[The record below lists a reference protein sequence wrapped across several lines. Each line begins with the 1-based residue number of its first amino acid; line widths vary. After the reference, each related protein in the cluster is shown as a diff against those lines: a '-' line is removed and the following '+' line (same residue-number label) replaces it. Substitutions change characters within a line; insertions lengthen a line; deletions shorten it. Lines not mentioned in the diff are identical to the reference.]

1 MSQPLLLIPLD
12 DRPAT
17 YHLPRQ
23 IGAIASL
30 DVECPPLELMG
41 NLERPADCDAL
52 LAWLAER
59 APEAQGAILSVDTLG
74 YGGLIPSRQAD
85 TPLPVIQQRLAG
97 LVKIKE
103 AKPTLPLYGFSVTMR
118 LSAEAAVEEEKPYW
132 AEYGRLIYRYSYHQD
147 KYEQQGDAVDLQAAL
162 DAKGQI
168 PFEVLS
174 DYMETRERNFAINQM
189 MVEWT
194 RRNLFDM
201 LLMTQDDTSR
211 FGLNVKEQRKLVEQV
226 TATNLSSRVLVY
238 PGADEVASVLV
249 GRHLNRVKR
258 QSPAFFVRYSTPYG
272 GTITPM
278 YEDRPLERTVA
289 SQIQAVGGRV
299 VGSMQEADVLLM
311 VNTPASG
318 QGDLALRIHLDKV
331 DNPPRDLAPFARTL
345 AESLVP
351 TALADV
357 AYANGGDPELFRA
370 FKDHLR
376 LCAFAAWNTAGNTLG
391 TVVAQASAWL
401 DPATRDEAAQRQY
414 MLDRIADDLL
424 YQSQLR
430 PQLQE
435 ERAKGR
441 SVEELEQ
448 ELPGRLLALWSR
460 LVHRIRIAAIEAR
473 FPWHR
478 LFEVGVH
485 VVERQ
490 PGDEDVPS
498 TSQDQAFEAADRH
511 PAV

>member
-1 MSQPLLLIPLD
+1 
-12 DRPAT
+12 
-17 YHLPRQ
+17 
-23 IGAIASL
+23 
-30 DVECPPLELMG
+30 
-41 NLERPADCDAL
+41 
-52 LAWLAER
+52 
-59 APEAQGAILSVDTLG
+59 VDTLG
-74 YGGLIPSRQAD
+74 YGGLIPSRQTD
-85 TPLPVIQQRLAG
+85 TPLAEIQQRLAR

-103 AKPTLPLYGFSVTMR
+103 AKPSLPLYGFSVTMR

-132 AEYGRLIYRYSYHQD
+132 AQYGKLIYQYSYHQD
-147 KYEQQGDAVDLQAAL
+147 RYEQHGDAVDLQAAL
-162 DAKGQI
+162 DAKGQV
-168 PFEVLS
+168 PFEILS
-174 DYMETRERNFAINQM
+174 DYLETRERNFAINQM

-194 RRNLFDM
+194 RRNLFDL

-211 FGLNVKEQRKLVEQV
+211 YGLNVKEQRKLVEQV
-226 TATNLSSRVLVY
+226 QAANLSNRVLLY

-258 QSPAFFVRYSTPYG
+258 QIPAFCVRYSTPYG

-278 YEDRPLERTVA
+278 YEDRPLERTIA

-311 VNTPASG
+311 VNTPSTG
-318 QGDLALRIHLDKV
+318 QGDLALRIHLEKV

-345 AESLVP
+345 AESLMP

-370 FKDHLR
+370 FKDYLR

-414 MLDRIADDLL
+414 MLDRIADDVL

-441 SVEELEQ
+441 SIEDLER
-448 ELPGRLLALWSR
+448 ELPERLLALWAR

-473 FPWHR
+473 LPWHR

-490 PGDEDVPS
+490 PGEEDSECDMMQV
-498 TSQDQAFEAADRH
+498 EG
-511 PAV
+511 

>member
-1 MSQPLLLIPLD
+1 MSGSLLLVPLD
-12 DRPAT
+12 DRPVT

-23 IGAIASL
+23 IGAIASVP
-30 DVECPPLELMG
+30 VECPPVELMG
-41 NLERPADCDAL
+41 NLERPADCEGL
-52 LAWLAER
+52 LRWIAER
-59 APEAQGAILSVDTLG
+59 APEAEALIVSVDTLG
-74 YGGLIPSRQAD
+74 YGGLIPSRQSD
-85 TPLPVIQQRLAG
+85 TPLAAIQQRLAG

-103 AKPTLPLYGFSVTMR
+103 ARPSLPIYGFSVTMR

-132 AEYGRLIYRYSYHQD
+132 AQYGKLIYTYSFHQD
-147 KYEQQGDAVDLQAAL
+147 KYEQHGDAVDLQKAL
-162 DAKGQI
+162 DAKGEI
-168 PFEVLS
+168 PFEILS

-194 RRNLFDM
+194 RRNLFDL

-211 FGLNVKEQRKLVEQV
+211 YGLNVKEQRKLVEQV
-226 TATNLSSRVLVY
+226 NAANLASRVLLY

-249 GRHLNRVKR
+249 GRHLNRMKR

-311 VNTPASG
+311 VNTPSTG
-318 QGDLALRIHLDKV
+318 QGDLCLRIHLDKV
-331 DNPPRDLAPFARTL
+331 DHPPRDLGPFARTL
-345 AESLVP
+345 SEGLMP

-370 FKDHLR
+370 FKDHMR

-414 MLDRIADDLL
+414 MLDRIADDIL

-435 ERAKGR
+435 ELAKGR
-441 SVEELEQ
+441 SIDALEQ
-448 ELPGRLLALWSR
+448 ELPGRMLALWTR
-460 LVHRIRIAAIEAR
+460 LVHRIRIATIEAR

-478 LFEVGVH
+478 LFEVGVR

-490 PGDEDVPS
+490 PGDEAALDPA
-498 TSQDQAFEAADRH
+498 DEASDPH